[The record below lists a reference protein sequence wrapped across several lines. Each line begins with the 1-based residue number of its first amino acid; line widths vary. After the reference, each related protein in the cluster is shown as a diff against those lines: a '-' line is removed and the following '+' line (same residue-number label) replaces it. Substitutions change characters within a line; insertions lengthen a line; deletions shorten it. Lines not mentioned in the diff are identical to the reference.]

1 MAATG
6 DNMSSG
12 QVPSRISVIGCPGTG
27 KSTLAT
33 ELGAA
38 LQLPVFHLDRLFWR
52 PGWKEADEAGFLRD
66 VQNIVAQDRWI
77 IDGNYSRTM
86 PLRFPRSHA
95 IIWLDLSMT
104 AALWGVL
111 RRYAHSRGR
120 ARPDMADGCNERWD
134 WGFIKWVLT
143 FPARQRNRQRIEE
156 WGSHARLIHIR
167 QRRQRADLARRLS
180 LMG

>member
-1 MAATG
+1 MAETCG
-6 DNMSSG
+6 TSLE
-12 QVPSRISVIGCPGTG
+12 RICVIGCPGTG

-38 LQLPVFHLDRLFWR
+38 FQLPVFHLDRLFWR
-52 PGWKEADEAGFLRD
+52 SGWVEGDPDAFMRNVRD
-66 VQNIVAQDRWI
+66 IVAQERWI

-95 IIWLDLSMT
+95 IVWLDLSTT

-120 ARPDMADGCNERWD
+120 TRPDMADGCSERWD
-134 WGFIKWVLT
+134 WGFIKWVLG
-143 FPARQRNRQRIEE
+143 FRERQRNRQHIDT
-156 WGSHARLIHIR
+156 WGSHARLIHVTH
-167 QRRQRADLARRLS
+167 RRELAGLAERLQS
-180 LMG
+180 TA